1 MELKVKAVDSLES
14 KSMQEVENELLEKHE
29 SELEQENVSAQ
40 ENNKEEEKKEPPKE
54 SESNKKEEAVEAVSK
69 AAEEELSDTDVLS
82 YIEKRYGKKVNSIDE
97 LTQAREEA
105 EPLPEDVAAYLEY
118 KKQTGRGINDYVKL
132 NKDFDSLSPD
142 NLLREY
148 LTATEEGLDP
158 EDIQALM
165 EDYEVDEEE
174 EEAAVVKKTRLA
186 KKRKIAEAK
195 KYFNEQKKLYKQPLE
210 SSPATISTSQLE
222 DLRAYKQYVEDARTQ
237 EEANKV
243 QRNWFTKQTDQV
255 FNSEF
260 KGFEFTIGDDTILY
274 SPAEASELRKAQET
288 PLNFVNR
295 FIDEKGLM
303 KDAQGYHRALALA
316 MNPDKFARFFYEQG
330 KSNATENVMRKT
342 KNINM
347 TERKTPEVVN
357 KGGMQVKALNP
368 SSGKGLR
375 IRSLKRT

>member
-1 MELKVKAVDSLES
+1 MELKVKAVDSIES
-14 KSMQEVENELLEKHE
+14 KSMQEVENELLEQHE

-40 ENNKEEEKKEPPKE
+40 ENNTEEEKNEPPKE
-54 SESNKKEEAVEAVSK
+54 NESNKKEEVVEAVSK

-165 EDYEVDEEE
+165 EDYEVDEEVE
-174 EEAAVVKKTRLA
+174 ETAVVKKTRLA

-222 DLRAYKQYVEDARTQ
+222 DLRAYKQYVEDARTH

-357 KGGMQVKALNP
+357 KGGMQVKALTP

>member
-40 ENNKEEEKKEPPKE
+40 ENNKEEEKNEPPKE

>member
-40 ENNKEEEKKEPPKE
+40 ENNKEEEKNEPPKE

-237 EEANKV
+237 EEANIV

>member
-1 MELKVKAVDSLES
+1 MELKVKAVDSIES

-40 ENNKEEEKKEPPKE
+40 ENNKEEEKNEPPKE
-54 SESNKKEEAVEAVSK
+54 SESNKKEEVVEAVSK

-274 SPAEASELRKAQET
+274 SPAEGS
-288 PLNFVNR
+288 
-295 FIDEKGLM
+295 
-303 KDAQGYHRALALA
+303 
-316 MNPDKFARFFYEQG
+316 
-330 KSNATENVMRKT
+330 
-342 KNINM
+342 
-347 TERKTPEVVN
+347 
-357 KGGMQVKALNP
+357 
-368 SSGKGLR
+368 
-375 IRSLKRT
+375 

>member
-1 MELKVKAVDSLES
+1 MELKVKAVDSIES

-40 ENNKEEEKKEPPKE
+40 ENNKEEEKNEPPKE

>member
-1 MELKVKAVDSLES
+1 MELKVKAVDSIES

-40 ENNKEEEKKEPPKE
+40 ENNKEEEKNEPPKE

-69 AAEEELSDTDVLS
+69 VAEEELSDTDVLS

>member
-1 MELKVKAVDSLES
+1 M
-14 KSMQEVENELLEKHE
+14 
-29 SELEQENVSAQ
+29 
-40 ENNKEEEKKEPPKE
+40 
-54 SESNKKEEAVEAVSK
+54 
-69 AAEEELSDTDVLS
+69 
-82 YIEKRYGKKVNSIDE
+82 
-97 LTQAREEA
+97 
-105 EPLPEDVAAYLEY
+105 
-118 KKQTGRGINDYVKL
+118 
-132 NKDFDSLSPD
+132 
-142 NLLREY
+142 LREY

-243 QRNWFTKQTDQV
+243 QRNWFTKQPDQV

-347 TERKTPEVVN
+347 TERNTPEVVN